1 MSYTVVETSLN
12 RAEFRWK
19 WVKFLQHSFLLGSIL
34 GLLVLLFGGA
44 IVAGWVTSKTLAT
57 TFYGLLGVFGFI
69 AWAVIIISV
78 LAGTPERGWL
88 AAAVERVDPRLLDRL
103 NTLLFLERRHGDTRV
118 QSFSRRIARGMQA
131 VLAAKPSP
139 SPFPAN
145 QTRQYMLAFVAVLC
159 LTIAVYHLYSP
170 WTRLLAAE
178 AAKAAEAVP
187 PEKPMDLALPATNN
201 VEQQQAWGEVR
212 ITDPGADLK
221 VTKVDVVPLQIEAA
235 ANQALNKVGWLST
248 INGASE
254 TLHDLPPPAEPRYA
268 VYQPTVYMDE
278 LHLTD
283 WDVMAYY
290 AKANTEKSNS
300 YASEVYFLEVR
311 PFRED
316 ILKMPGGENGKAY
329 ECLNEMST
337 LIGRQQHV
345 IRQTHQHI
353 QNPQPQEK
361 LQEQDRKK
369 LAEAESDLSDS
380 AQHLYAK
387 MAAEMENKPIGEAL
401 DNLAK
406 AEKSLDRA
414 SKLLADNVMS
424 EAQGRERN
432 GLAEL
437 VAARKVFQK
446 AVSDNP
452 KAFEEPKDE
461 EPTPVADSAKKLS
474 EMAEFRNEAK
484 AAQEFVQKSLDQQ
497 RNIERQTA
505 PLRNDSSKL
514 GEQEQQLEQSLEEFE
529 QQHPQVFKD
538 TQAES
543 QQAQQAMSK
552 AAEALQK
559 KSTGAR
565 AATQQ
570 ATQQLAKLNDA
581 MRNRAAEQQL
591 SQAYRLKQM
600 LDKQIQT
607 LGKCANPSEGPG
619 GNVSESDVQHAASD
633 ARETV
638 NQLKKLAEQE
648 PTRDAFGQP
657 LRDSLSGQNKVDLDA
672 KLARLQQAEDAAARQ
687 QRAGEAKEGLSKV
700 SKAFEASEPQGM
712 QTAQKQD
719 SLKPGQQESLNLGL
733 AELESLIKQQQ
744 SNRKMS
750 PQDRASQEQEALFN
764 LRTGLKDL
772 YGNNER
778 STQILTQLE
787 QALKVDAP
795 VDIEILK
802 KLMTELEHFSVE
814 TADRMASK
822 DDKPEV
828 TNIDPSR
835 LPPAYRGRIQKY
847 FQRLSEK

>member
-1 MSYTVVETSLN
+1 MSFTVVETSLN

-19 WVKFLQHSFLLGSIL
+19 WLKFLQHSFLLGGVVS
-34 GLLVLLFGGA
+34 LLVLLFGGA
-44 IVAGWVTSKTLAT
+44 ILLGWVTNKALAT
-57 TFYGLLGVFGFI
+57 TFFALLAVSAFI

-78 LAGTPERGWL
+78 MAGSPDRTWL
-88 AAAVERVDPRLLDRL
+88 AAAVERVDRRLRDRL
-103 NTLLFLERRHGDTRV
+103 NTLLFLERRSGDTRT
-118 QSFSRRIARGMQA
+118 QSFALRIARQTQS
-131 VLAAKPSP
+131 VLAAKASP
-139 SPFPAN
+139 SPFSGARTT
-145 QTRQYMLAFVAVLC
+145 QRFVAFLAILSVTYAL
-159 LTIAVYHLYSP
+159 YHIYSP
-170 WTRLLAAE
+170 WTRLLAAQNIM
-178 AAKAAEAVP
+178 AADVVH
-187 PEKPMDLALPATNN
+187 PEKPLDLALPATNN
-201 VEQQQAWGEVR
+201 VEQQQTWGEVR
-212 ITDPGADLK
+212 ITDPGSDQR

-235 ANQALNKVGWLST
+235 ANQTLSNVAWFST
-248 INGASE
+248 INGAGE

-268 VYQPTVYMDE
+268 VYQPTIYMDE
-278 LHLTD
+278 QGLSE
-283 WDVMAYY
+283 WDVMTYY

-369 LAEAESDLSDS
+369 LSEAETDLSDS

-387 MAAEMENKPIGEAL
+387 MAAEMENKPIGAAL
-401 DNLAK
+401 DNLAQ

-414 SKLLADNVMS
+414 SKLLDDNVMS
-424 EAQGRERN
+424 EAQGRERSA
-432 GLAEL
+432 LAEL

-461 EPTPVADSAKKLS
+461 EPTPVADSAKKLN

-497 RNIERQTA
+497 RSIERQTA
-505 PLRNDSSKL
+505 ALRSDTSKL
-514 GEQEQQLEQSLEEFE
+514 GEQEKELEQSLEEFE
-529 QQHPQVFKD
+529 QQHPQVFTN

-543 QQAQQAMSK
+543 QQARQAMTK
-552 AAEALQK
+552 AAESLQK
-559 KSTGAR
+559 KSAGAR

-570 ATQQLAKLNDA
+570 ATQQLAKLDDA
-581 MRNRAAEQQL
+581 MRNRSAEQQL
-591 SQAYRLKQM
+591 AQAYRLKQM

-607 LGKCANPSEGPG
+607 LGKCANPGASAS
-619 GNVSESDVQHAASD
+619 GNPSDADAQQAAGE
-633 ARETV
+633 ARETI
-638 NQLKKLAEQE
+638 NQLKRVAEEE

-657 LRDSLSGQNKVDLDA
+657 LRDALSGTNKVDLDA
-672 KLARLQQAEDAAARQ
+672 KLAQVQQAQDAAARQ
-687 QRAGEAKEGLSKV
+687 ERAGEAKEGLSKV
-700 SKAFEASEPQGM
+700 SKAFEASEPDAM
-712 QTAQKQD
+712 QMAQRKD

-733 AELESLIKQQQ
+733 AELQSLIKQQQ

-750 PQDRASQEQEALFN
+750 PQDRASQEKEALFN
-764 LRTGLKDL
+764 LRSGMRDV
-772 YGNNER
+772 YGDNER
-778 STQILTQLE
+778 GTRVLTQLE
-787 QALKVDAP
+787 EALKTDEP
-795 VDIEILK
+795 VDVEILK
-802 KLMTELEHFSVE
+802 KLMAELEHFSVE
-814 TADRMASK
+814 TADRLASK
-822 DDKPEV
+822 EDKPEV